1 MTVAAREKRFVSAVV
16 LAAGSSTRFAGDT
29 PKQLT
34 AIDGTSMVRRV
45 AQAAL
50 ASKASEV
57 IVVTGFQQARVAS
70 EVKGLAVHTVYNR
83 RFQQG
88 LSTSVKTGLWAV
100 SDRSSAVLF
109 IPCDQ
114 PHLDTTSLDLLVEAL
129 PARARVGAGAL
140 VSRPSRRPRAVRP
153 QVLRRAG
160 RDLGRRGWPPD
171 PAATPRRGGR
181 GRAPGR
187 GAAARLRHR
196 RRARSAGRHRLAA
209 RSGARVPLPAARG
222 DQELPLGIADV
233 PRRACGATPRRRASP
248 RPSSGWALIRRR
260 RRGVWSEGEW
270 RSLRELIERDPAGL
284 SRRVDGRA
292 LRRRGAVPAQD
303 PRHRPAALAAGA
315 SRSRAG
321 GGGFRS
327 RAGRG
332 CRPRRTAATATGAT
346 SRS

>member
-70 EVKGLAVHTVYNR
+70 EVKGLTVHTVYNR

-114 PHLDTTSLDLLVEAL
+114 PHLDTTSLDLLVEAY
-129 PARARVGAGAL
+129 RRGRGSVL
-140 VSRPSRRPRAVRP
+140 VPSYR
-153 QVLRRAG
+153 
-160 RDLGRRGWPPD
+160 GRRGAPVLFD
-171 PAATPRRGGR
+171 RKFFAELAAISGDEGGR
-181 GRAPGR
+181 QIL
-187 GAAARLRHR
+187 LRHP
-196 RRARSAGRHRLAA
+196 AEVVEVELQDEA
-209 RSGARVPLPAARG
+209 PLH
-222 DQELPLGIADV
+222 DFDTVEELEALVGT
-233 PRRACGATPRRRASP
+233 GSP
-248 RPSSGWALIRRR
+248 R
-260 RRGVWSEGEW
+260 
-270 RSLRELIERDPAGL
+270 
-284 SRRVDGRA
+284 
-292 LRRRGAVPAQD
+292 
-303 PRHRPAALAAGA
+303 
-315 SRSRAG
+315 
-321 GGGFRS
+321 
-327 RAGRG
+327 
-332 CRPRRTAATATGAT
+332 
-346 SRS
+346 